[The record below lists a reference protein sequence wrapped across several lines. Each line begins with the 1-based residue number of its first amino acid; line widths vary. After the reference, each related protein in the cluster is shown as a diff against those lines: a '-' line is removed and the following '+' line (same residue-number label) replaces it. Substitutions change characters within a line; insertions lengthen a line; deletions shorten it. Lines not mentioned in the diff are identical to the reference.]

1 MKLSDTAVPPKKKHP
16 FASMIERAFPPPA
29 SLDMQAVGV
38 DISDASIRWV
48 VLEGER
54 RHARVRHFG
63 ELPLDPGIVEQ
74 GMVRDVPALAKI
86 LREIKGRLGGVAAAH
101 AALPEENAYV
111 FSMHVPEKQSR
122 EEVLRMIEFEF
133 ADRVPILPA
142 SAVYDFD
149 VVTEHDG
156 DEGSEIAI
164 SVFPKEA
171 AEKYVAA
178 FSQAGFVLLSLEVE
192 ACSIAR
198 VITTDTKDDFVTLLV
213 DFGRTRTGFAVLKH
227 GVPIFTSTVE
237 IGGEGAT
244 QALAKELGL
253 SAQELEKFKDEEGL
267 RAKPGSLGLQALSGT
282 ASAFADEVARHYHYW
297 DTRRDKQTDR
307 ATHVSRVV
315 LVGGGANLK
324 GLTDYIARRVHAR
337 TDRGEIWGNVCQFE
351 EYIPPIDY
359 RTALQYAT
367 AVGLALRA
375 I

>member
-1 MKLSDTAVPPKKKHP
+1 M
-16 FASMIERAFPPPA
+16 RAA
-29 SLDMQAVGV
+29 GI
-38 DISDASIRWV
+38 DISDASVRWV
-48 VLEGER
+48 VLGGSR
-54 RHARVRHFG
+54 GQAHVQYFG
-63 ELPLDPGIVEQ
+63 ELSLAPGIVEQ
-74 GMVRDVPALAKI
+74 GMVRDVPALA
-86 LREIKGRLGGVAAAH
+86 LVLGEIKNKLGGITYAH

-111 FSMHVPEKQSR
+111 FSMHVPERQSR

-133 ADRVPILPA
+133 ADRVPIPPS

-156 DEGSEIAI
+156 DEGSEITV

-171 AEKYVAA
+171 AEEYVTA
-178 FSQAGFVLLSLEVE
+178 FAHAGLTLLSLEVE
-192 ACSIAR
+192 ACAIAR
-198 VITTDTKDDFVTLLV
+198 AITTGTEGDMVTLLV

-244 QALAKELGL
+244 KALAKELGF
-253 SAQELEKFKDEEGL
+253 SQGELEKFKDEEGL

-337 TDRGEIWGNVCQFE
+337 TDRGEIWGNVCSFE

-367 AVGLALRA
+367 AVGLALRS